1 MTDLKLCTFEAEGRT
16 RVGAVIGDQVHDA
29 NRVVA
34 TYLAESQA
42 IDRAYETA
50 NRLVPPSMRAFIR
63 GGERALETLREAMEY
78 LRAANTSQG
87 FGGERLVW
95 PLSEVRLFTPTTRPG
110 KIICMAL
117 MFMGHIESV
126 GEEVPSEPHFFLKPR
141 TSLLDPDDYALLP
154 KFWPDRVTFGTEL
167 TIVIGRG
174 GLHISKEDV
183 WDHIYGYTI
192 LNDLTLRG
200 KPGISRKTFM
210 TSAPLGPWIVP
221 QDLVPAPQ
229 DLRLLFRLNGKVLQ
243 DGNMRDALF
252 DIPTIVSVI
261 SDYLEL
267 EPGDVIALGDL
278 GSTEVLKSGDVM
290 ECEVEGIGVLRNPV
304 KAEE

>member
-1 MTDLKLCTFEAEGRT
+1 MQDLKLCTFEAEDRR
-16 RVGAVIGDQVHDA
+16 RVGAVVGEKVYDA
-29 NRVVA
+29 NRAVA

-50 NRLVPPSMRAFIR
+50 NRLVPPSIRAFIR

-78 LRAANTSQG
+78 LRAADTSQG

-95 PLSEVRLFTPTTRPG
+95 PLPEVRLRTPTTRPH

-126 GEEVPSEPHFFLKPR
+126 GEQVPSEPHFFLKPQ
-141 TSLLDPDDYALLP
+141 TSLLDPNDYAILP
-154 KFWPDRVTFGTEL
+154 QFWPDRVTFGTEL
-167 TIVIGRG
+167 TVVIGQG
-174 GLHISKEDV
+174 GFHIPKEEV

-221 QDLVPAPQ
+221 QDHVPDPQ
-229 DLRLLFRLNGKVLQ
+229 NLRLLFRLNGRTVQ

-252 DIPTIVSVI
+252 DIPTVVSTI
-261 SDYLEL
+261 SDYLVL
-267 EPGDVIALGDL
+267 EPGDLIALGDL
-278 GSTEVLKSGDVM
+278 GSTEVLKSGDMM

>member
-1 MTDLKLCTFEAEGRT
+1 MED
-16 RVGAVIGDQVHDA
+16 RVYDA

-34 TYLAESQA
+34 TYLAETQA

-50 NRLVPPSMRAFIR
+50 DRVVPPSMRAFIR
-63 GGERALETLREAMEY
+63 GGERSLETLREAMEY
-78 LRAANTSQG
+78 LRAANTWQG
-87 FGGERLVW
+87 FGGEQLAW
-95 PLSEVRLFTPTTRPG
+95 PLSEVHLRTPVTRPE

-117 MFMGHIESV
+117 MFMGHIQSV
-126 GEEVPSEPHFFLKPR
+126 GEQVPTEPHFFFKPT
-141 TSLLDPDDYALLP
+141 TSLLNPGEPAILP
-154 KFWPDRVTFGTEL
+154 RFWPDRVTFGTEL
-167 TIVIGRG
+167 TVVMGRRG
-174 GLHISKEDV
+174 FHIPKERV
-183 WDHIYGYTI
+183 WEHIYGYTI

-221 QDLVPAPQ
+221 RDQVPDPQ
-229 DLRLLFRLNGKVLQ
+229 NLRLLFRLNGRVLQ

-267 EPGDVIALGDL
+267 QPGDLIALGDL
-278 GSTEVLKSGDVM
+278 GAQEVLKSGDVM
-290 ECEVEGIGVLRNPV
+290 ECEVEGIGVLCNPV